1 MLLLIKKKKKKVFYR
16 NFEKHLCRGSFLGKI
31 KIDSLIAIFQKIRL
45 IFEKHPSTALSDF
58 ATS

>member
-1 MLLLIKKKKKKVFYR
+1 MNKKKKKKVFYR